1 MELRYTLAVF
11 GTVSALL
18 FMPIL
23 QQKASAQN
31 LADPQTNQLAQ
42 AICYDLNSGRSF
54 PELAQKMAIAIDS
67 EVARNRLSPE
77 KRNEAAIFF
86 SNLTNLAVSNY
97 CPVHIQA
104 LIEIQS
110 ASAPGYQAPSK
121 TCNFNIFPQSPN
133 NSTYANAANA
143 WGNWFNN
150 FGGKWMPRITG
161 QTTQQL
167 YGC

>member
-1 MELRYTLAVF
+1 
-11 GTVSALL
+11 
-18 FMPIL
+18 
-23 QQKASAQN
+23 
-31 LADPQTNQLAQ
+31 
-42 AICYDLNSGRSF
+42 LNSGKSF
-54 PELAQKMAIAIDS
+54 PELAQQMARFINYEIAN
-67 EVARNRLSPE
+67 NRLSPQ
-77 KRNEAAIFF
+77 RRHEAAIFF

-97 CPVHIQA
+97 CPVHMQA

-110 ASAPGYQAPSK
+110 ASAPGYQPPSR

-161 QTTQQL
+161 KTTQQL

>member
-1 MELRYTLAVF
+1 MKLTHTLTVF
-11 GTVSALL
+11 GTVSAFLL
-18 FMPIL
+18 LPVL

-31 LADPQTNQLAQ
+31 LADPLTNQMAQ
-42 AICYDLNSGRSF
+42 AICSDLNSGRSF
-54 PELAQKMAIAIDS
+54 PELAQQMARFINS
-67 EVARNRLSPE
+67 EIARNRLSPQR
-77 KRNEAAIFF
+77 KNEAAIFF
-86 SNLTNLAVSNY
+86 SNLTNMAVINY
-97 CPVHIQA
+97 CPVHTQA

-121 TCNFNIFPQSPN
+121 TCNFNVFPQSPN